1 MAACQRLGHEAEYRG
16 RVEARD
22 EDTKGDFAG
31 DGPADYVGGKPPRSS
46 GLVVDRCGVRA
57 VAMKKM
63 DILLTINDECGNI
76 IGPFRR
82 EELARLLTVSF
93 GTPS

>member
-63 DILLTINDECGNI
+63 DILLTD
-76 IGPFRR
+76 RKS
-82 EELARLLTVSF
+82 VV
-93 GTPS
+93 